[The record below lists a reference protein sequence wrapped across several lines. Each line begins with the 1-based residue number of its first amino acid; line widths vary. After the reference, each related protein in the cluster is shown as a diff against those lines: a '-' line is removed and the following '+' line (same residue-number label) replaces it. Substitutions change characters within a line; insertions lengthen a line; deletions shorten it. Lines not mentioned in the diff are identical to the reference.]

1 MKEGKK
7 GGRKRREG
15 ERKYRLHVMG
25 KGGKNIRSKTFRI
38 INVLRLFGHLLL
50 TSYNPDNNF
59 KTKLWIN
66 LELKVLD

>member
-1 MKEGKK
+1 
-7 GGRKRREG
+7 
-15 ERKYRLHVMG
+15 MG

-38 INVLRLFGHLLL
+38 INVLSLFGHLLL

-66 LELKVLD
+66 LELKALDKFFFLILITTSQHIFIPSYFR